1 LIGTLF
7 DTDKAKGGKGMFSFI
22 ARNAVQKIV
31 TLFFVSVVSFLI
43 IHLAPGSPSQVDPM
57 NPKFTPE
64 MVERFR
70 AEFNLDKPLY
80 LQYLFFYKD
89 LFTGATVSWKDNVPV
104 LKKIWQRFLNS
115 LPLFIVGT
123 ILTWTLSFPV
133 GIRSALARGGIYDR
147 TATFLAYFLISI
159 PGFFF
164 AYILIIFVVTRMHV
178 PVIGMET
185 FGIGSASLL
194 TTIMD
199 RIWHL
204 LIPSV
209 LGATGGIAVLSRYVR
224 SQMLEVEGQDYVRTA
239 RAKGLPADQVH
250 YKHALRN
257 ALLPFVTMFGL
268 ILPGLIGGSVIIES
282 IFSWPGMGR
291 MAYEAILARDY
302 PVILTVNF
310 ISAVLVLAGT
320 FLSDVLYMVVDPRIR
335 L

>member
-1 LIGTLF
+1 MI
-7 DTDKAKGGKGMFSFI
+7 AFI
-22 ARNAVQKIV
+22 ARSAIQKVI
-31 TLFFVSVVSFLI
+31 TLFFVAVISFLI
-43 IHLAPGSPSQVDPM
+43 IHLAPGEPSQVDPL

-70 AEFNLDKPLY
+70 TEFQVDKPLY
-80 LQYLFFYKD
+80 VQFFYFYRD
-89 LFTGATVSWKDNVPV
+89 LFTGRSLSWKDNQSV
-104 LKKIWQRFLNS
+104 LKKIRQRFLNS

-123 ILTWTLSFPV
+123 ILTWTISFPI
-133 GIRSALARGGIYDR
+133 GIRSAIFRGGMYDR
-147 TATFLAYFLISI
+147 SATFFAYLLISI

-164 AYILIIFVVTRMHV
+164 AYILIIFVVSQFHV

-185 FGIGSASLL
+185 FGTAGTSWVQM
-194 TTIMD
+194 TMD

-204 LIPSV
+204 LLPSL

-239 RAKGLPADQVH
+239 KAKGLPPEQVH

-282 IFSWPGMGR
+282 IFSWPGIGR
-291 MAYEAILARDY
+291 MAFEAILARDY
-302 PVILTVNF
+302 PIILTVNF
-310 ISAVLVLAGT
+310 VSAVLVLAGT
-320 FLSDVLYMVVDPRIR
+320 FISDLLYMVVDPRIR

>member
-1 LIGTLF
+1 ML
-7 DTDKAKGGKGMFSFI
+7 SFFGRSI
-22 ARNAVQKIV
+22 IQKII

-43 IHLAPGSPSQVDPM
+43 IHIAPGEPSQVDPL

-64 MVERFR
+64 LVERFR
-70 AEFNLDKPLY
+70 KEFHLDKPLY
-80 LQYLFFYKD
+80 SQYLLFYRD
-89 LFTGATVSWKDNVPV
+89 LFTGKTVSWKDSQPV
-104 LKKIWQRFLNS
+104 LNKIWERFLNS

-123 ILTWTLSFPV
+123 IITWTLSFPI
-133 GIRSALARGGIYDR
+133 GIRSALFRGGVYDR
-147 TATFLAYFLISI
+147 SVTFLSYLLISI

-164 AYILIIFVVTRMHV
+164 AYILIIFVVNSFHV

-185 FGIGSASLL
+185 FGLGTSAWP
-194 TTIMD
+194 TVIMD

-204 LIPSV
+204 LLPSV

-224 SQMLEVEGQDYVRTA
+224 SQMLEVEGQDYIRTA
-239 RAKGLPADQVH
+239 KAKGLSPDLVH

-302 PVILTVNF
+302 PVILTINF
-310 ISAVLVLAGT
+310 VSAVLVLAGT
-320 FLSDVLYMVVDPRIR
+320 FISDLLYMIVDPRIR

>member
-1 LIGTLF
+1 MI
-7 DTDKAKGGKGMFSFI
+7 SFI
-22 ARNAVQKIV
+22 GRSMVQKVV

-43 IHLAPGSPSQVDPM
+43 IYLAPGKPSQIDPM

-70 AEFNLDKPLY
+70 KQFHLDKPLY
-80 LQYLFFYKD
+80 VQYLLFYKD
-89 LFTGATVSWKDNVPV
+89 LFTGRTVSWKDNQPV
-104 LKKIWQRFLNS
+104 LGKIWYRFLNS
-115 LPLFIVGT
+115 LPLFFVGT

-133 GIRSALARGGIYDR
+133 GIRSAIFRGSTFDR
-147 TATFLAYFLISI
+147 GSTFIAYFLISI

-164 AYILIIFVVTRMHV
+164 AYLLIILVVTRLHV
-178 PVIGMET
+178 PVIGMQT
-185 FGIGSASLL
+185 FGLGDTSPVHVV
-194 TTIMD
+194 MD

-204 LIPSV
+204 VIPSV

-224 SQMLEVEGQDYVRTA
+224 GQMLEVEGQDYVRTA
-239 RAKGLPADQVH
+239 KAKGLPPDDVH
-250 YKHALRN
+250 YRHALRN

-302 PVILTVNF
+302 PIILTVNF
-310 ISAVLVLAGT
+310 LSAVLVLIGT
-320 FLSDVLYMVVDPRIR
+320 FVSDILYMVVDPRIR

>member
-1 LIGTLF
+1 ML
-7 DTDKAKGGKGMFSFI
+7 SFI
-22 ARNAVQKIV
+22 GRSVVQKII
-31 TLFFVSVVSFLI
+31 TLFFVSIVSFLI
-43 IHLAPGSPSQVDPM
+43 IHIAPGEPSQVDPM

-64 MVERFR
+64 VVERFR
-70 AEFNLDKPLY
+70 KEFHLDKPLHI
-80 LQYLFFYKD
+80 QYFYFYQNLFSGK
-89 LFTGATVSWKDNVPV
+89 TVSWKDNQSV
-104 LKKIWQRFLNS
+104 LEKIWERFLNS

-123 ILTWTLSFPV
+123 VITWTLSFPV
-133 GIRSALARGGIYDR
+133 GIRSAIYRGKLYDR
-147 TATFLAYFLISI
+147 SATFLSYLLISI

-164 AYILIIFVVTRMHV
+164 AYVLIIFVVTHFHV

-185 FGIGSASLL
+185 FGIDSTS
-194 TTIMD
+194 TIHVVMD

-204 LIPSV
+204 LLPSV

-224 SQMLEVEGQDYVRTA
+224 SQMLEVEGQDYIRTA
-239 RAKGLPADQVH
+239 RAKGLPQEQVH

-257 ALLPFVTMFGL
+257 ALLPFITMFGL

-310 ISAVLVLAGT
+310 VSAVLVLAGT
-320 FLSDVLYMVVDPRIR
+320 FISDVLYICADPRIR

>member
-1 LIGTLF
+1 ML
-7 DTDKAKGGKGMFSFI
+7 SFI
-22 ARNAVQKIV
+22 GRSIIQKIV

-43 IHLAPGSPSQVDPM
+43 IHLAPGKPSQIDPL

-64 MVERFR
+64 ILERFR
-70 AEFNLDKPLY
+70 QEFHLDKPLY
-80 LQYLFFYKD
+80 VQYLLFYKG
-89 LFTGATVSWKDNVPV
+89 LFTGETVSWKDNQSV
-104 LKKIWQRFLNS
+104 LKKIWERFLNS

-133 GIRSALARGGIYDR
+133 GIRSAIFRGGFYDR
-147 TATFLAYFLISI
+147 SATFISYLLISV
-159 PGFFF
+159 PGFFV
-164 AYILIIFVVTRMHV
+164 AYVLIILVVTQLHV
-178 PVIGMET
+178 PVFGMET
-185 FGIGSASLL
+185 FGLQMASWPTKL
-194 TTIMD
+194 MD
-199 RIWHL
+199 RVWHL
-204 LIPSV
+204 LLPSV

-239 RAKGLPADQVH
+239 KAKGLPPDQVH

-282 IFSWPGMGR
+282 IFAWPGMGR

-320 FLSDVLYMVVDPRIR
+320 FVSDLLYLVVDPRIR

>member
-1 LIGTLF
+1 
-7 DTDKAKGGKGMFSFI
+7 MVSFI
-22 ARNAVQKIV
+22 IRSFFQKSI
-31 TLFFVSVVSFLI
+31 TLFFVSIISFLI
-43 IHLAPGSPSQVDPM
+43 IHLAPGQPSQIDPM

-64 MVERFR
+64 MLERFKK
-70 AEFNLDKPLY
+70 AFHLDKPLST
-80 LQYLFFYKD
+80 QYVYFYRD
-89 LFTGATVSWKDNVPV
+89 LLTGKTISWKDNRPV
-104 LKKIWQRFLNS
+104 LIKIYERFLNS

-123 ILTWTLSFPV
+123 FITWTLSFPI
-133 GIRSALARGGIYDR
+133 GIRAALERGGLYDR
-147 TATFLAYFLISI
+147 TSTFLAYLLISI

-164 AYILIIFVVTRMHV
+164 AYILIILVVNTFHV
-178 PVIGMET
+178 PVIGMKT
-185 FGIGSASLL
+185 FGLSDASL
-194 TTIMD
+194 IVSFMD
-199 RIWHL
+199 RVWHL

-224 SQMLEVEGQDYVRTA
+224 GQMLEVESHDYIRTA
-239 RAKGLPADQVH
+239 RAKGLPPEQVH

-268 ILPGLIGGSVIIES
+268 ILPGLISGSVIIES

-310 ISAVLVLAGT
+310 ISAVLVLIGT
-320 FLSDVLYMVVDPRIR
+320 FISDLLYMVVDPRIR

>member
-1 LIGTLF
+1 MI
-7 DTDKAKGGKGMFSFI
+7 AFI
-22 ARNAVQKIV
+22 ARSAIQKVI
-31 TLFFVSVVSFLI
+31 TLFFVAVVSFLI
-43 IHLAPGSPSQVDPM
+43 IHLAPGEPSQVDPL

-70 AEFNLDKPLY
+70 TEFHLDKPLY
-80 LQYLFFYKD
+80 MQFLYFYSD
-89 LFTGATVSWKDNVPV
+89 LFTGRTLSWKDNQSV
-104 LKKIWQRFLNS
+104 LKKIRERFLNS

-123 ILTWTLSFPV
+123 ILTWTISFPI
-133 GIRSALARGGIYDR
+133 GIRSAIFRGGMYDR
-147 TATFLAYFLISI
+147 SATFFAYLLISI

-164 AYILIIFVVTRMHV
+164 AYILIIFVVSQFHV

-185 FGIGSASLL
+185 FGTAGTSWMQM
-194 TTIMD
+194 TMD

-204 LIPSV
+204 LLPSL

-239 RAKGLPADQVH
+239 KAKGLPPEQVH

-282 IFSWPGMGR
+282 IFSWPGIGR
-291 MAYEAILARDY
+291 MAFEAILARDY
-302 PVILTVNF
+302 PIILTVNF
-310 ISAVLVLAGT
+310 VSAVLVLAGT
-320 FLSDVLYMVVDPRIR
+320 FISDLLYMLVDPRIR

>member
-1 LIGTLF
+1 ML
-7 DTDKAKGGKGMFSFI
+7 SFI
-22 ARNAVQKIV
+22 GRSIIQKII
-31 TLFFVSVVSFLI
+31 TLFFVSIVSFLI
-43 IHLAPGSPSQVDPM
+43 VYLAPGKPSQVDPL

-64 MVERFR
+64 IVERFR
-70 AEFNLDKPLY
+70 KAFHLDEPLHV
-80 LQYLFFYKD
+80 QYFYYYRD
-89 LFTGATVSWKDNVPV
+89 LFTGKTVSWKDNQPV
-104 LKKIWQRFLNS
+104 LLKIFERFVNS
-115 LPLFIVGT
+115 LPLFLVGT
-123 ILTWTLSFPV
+123 IITWTLSFPI
-133 GIRSALARGGIYDR
+133 GIRAAIFRGGFFDR
-147 TATFLAYFLISI
+147 STTFLSYLLISI

-164 AYILIIFVVTRMHV
+164 AYILIIFVVTRFQI

-185 FGIGSASLL
+185 FGLGDASWLR
-194 TTIMD
+194 TMMD
-199 RIWHL
+199 RVWHL
-204 LIPSV
+204 FIPSV

-239 RAKGLPADQVH
+239 KAKGLSSEQVH

-310 ISAVLVLAGT
+310 ISAVLVLIGT
-320 FLSDVLYMVVDPRIR
+320 FISDVLYLVVDPRIR

>member
-1 LIGTLF
+1 ML
-7 DTDKAKGGKGMFSFI
+7 SFI
-22 ARNAVQKIV
+22 GRSVVQKTI
-31 TLFFVSVVSFLI
+31 TLFFVSIVSFLI
-43 IHLAPGSPSQVDPM
+43 IHLAPGSPSQVDPL

-64 MVERFR
+64 MVERFQK
-70 AEFNLDKPLY
+70 EFHLDKPLY
-80 LQYLFFYKD
+80 IQYIYFYQD
-89 LFTGATVSWKDNVPV
+89 LFTGKTVSWKDNQSV
-104 LKKIWQRFLNS
+104 LKKIWERFLNS
-115 LPLFIVGT
+115 LPLFVVGT
-123 ILTWTLSFPV
+123 LITWTLSFPV
-133 GIRSALARGGIYDR
+133 GIRSAIFRGGIYDR
-147 TATFLAYFLISI
+147 SATFISYVLISI

-164 AYILIIFVVTRMHV
+164 AYVLIILVVTFFHV

-185 FGIGSASLL
+185 FGIGDAPATYLF
-194 TTIMD
+194 MD

-204 LIPSV
+204 LLPSL

-224 SQMLEVEGQDYVRTA
+224 SQMLEVEGQDYIRTA
-239 RAKGLPADQVH
+239 RAKGLPAEQVH

-310 ISAVLVLAGT
+310 VSAVLVLAGT
-320 FLSDVLYMVVDPRIR
+320 FISDLLYLVVDPRIR

>member
-1 LIGTLF
+1 ML
-7 DTDKAKGGKGMFSFI
+7 SFI
-22 ARNAVQKIV
+22 GRSVIQKMV
-31 TLFFVSVVSFLI
+31 TLFFVSVVSFMI
-43 IHLAPGSPSQVDPM
+43 IHLAPGAPSQVDPL

-64 MVERFR
+64 MVERFQK
-70 AEFNLDKPLY
+70 AFHLDKPLY
-80 LQYLFFYKD
+80 VQYVYFYRD
-89 LFTGATVSWKDNVPV
+89 LFAGRSVSWRDNQSV
-104 LKKIWQRFLNS
+104 LAKIWERFLNS

-123 ILTWTLSFPV
+123 LITWTLSFPI
-133 GIRSALARGGIYDR
+133 GIRAAIFRGGLYDR
-147 TATFLAYFLISI
+147 FTTFFSYLLISI

-164 AYILIIFVVTRMHV
+164 AYLLIIVVVNRFHV

-185 FGIGSASLL
+185 FGLGAAPWPTLF
-194 TTIMD
+194 MD

-204 LIPSV
+204 LLPSV

-224 SQMLEVEGQDYVRTA
+224 GQMLEVEGQDYVRTA
-239 RAKGLPADQVH
+239 RAKGLPPEQVH

-291 MAYEAILARDY
+291 MAFEAILARDY

-310 ISAVLVLAGT
+310 VSAVLVLAGT
-320 FLSDVLYMVVDPRIR
+320 FISDLLYLVVDPRIR

>member
-1 LIGTLF
+1 ML
-7 DTDKAKGGKGMFSFI
+7 SFI
-22 ARNAVQKIV
+22 GRSMVQKII
-31 TLFFVSVVSFLI
+31 TLFFVSIVSFLI
-43 IHLAPGSPSQVDPM
+43 IHLAPGEPSQVDPL

-64 MVERFR
+64 MVEKFR
-70 AEFNLDKPLY
+70 DAFHLDEPLY
-80 LQYLFFYKD
+80 LQYLYFYGD
-89 LFTGATVSWKDNVPV
+89 LFTGKTISWKDSQPV
-104 LKKIWQRFLNS
+104 LKKIWERFLNS

-123 ILTWTLSFPV
+123 ILTWTISFPV
-133 GIRSALARGGIYDR
+133 GIRSALFRGGIYDR
-147 TATFLAYFLISI
+147 SSTFFAYLLISI

-164 AYILIIFVVTRMHV
+164 AYILIIFVVTQFQV

-185 FGIGSASLL
+185 FGIADTAWLNRA
-194 TTIMD
+194 MD
-199 RIWHL
+199 RLWHL
-204 LIPSV
+204 LLPSL

-239 RAKGLPADQVH
+239 KAKGLAPDQVH

-282 IFSWPGMGR
+282 IFAWPGMGR

-302 PVILTVNF
+302 PVILTINF
-310 ISAVLVLAGT
+310 VSAVLVLIGT
-320 FLSDVLYMVVDPRIR
+320 FISDLLYLIVDPRIR

>member
-1 LIGTLF
+1 MI
-7 DTDKAKGGKGMFSFI
+7 AFI
-22 ARNAVQKIV
+22 ARSIIQKVI
-31 TLFFVSVVSFLI
+31 TLFFVAVISFLI
-43 IHLAPGSPSQVDPM
+43 IHLAPGEPSQVDPL

-70 AEFNLDKPLY
+70 TEFHLDKPLY
-80 LQYLFFYKD
+80 IQFLFFYRD
-89 LFTGATVSWKDNVPV
+89 LFTGRTLSWKDNQSV
-104 LKKIWQRFLNS
+104 LKKIRQRFLNS

-123 ILTWTLSFPV
+123 ILTWTISFPI
-133 GIRSALARGGIYDR
+133 GIRSAIFRGGAYDR
-147 TATFLAYFLISI
+147 SATFFAYLLISI

-164 AYILIIFVVTRMHV
+164 AYILIIFVVSQFHV

-185 FGIGSASLL
+185 FGTAGTSWMQM
-194 TTIMD
+194 TMD

-204 LIPSV
+204 LLPSL

-239 RAKGLPADQVH
+239 KAKGLPAEQVH

-282 IFSWPGMGR
+282 IFSWPGIGR
-291 MAYEAILARDY
+291 MAFEAILARDY
-302 PVILTVNF
+302 PIILTVNF
-310 ISAVLVLAGT
+310 VSAVLVLAGT
-320 FLSDVLYMVVDPRIR
+320 FISDLLYMVVDPRIR

>member
-1 LIGTLF
+1 ML
-7 DTDKAKGGKGMFSFI
+7 SFI
-22 ARNAVQKIV
+22 GRSAVQKAV
-31 TLFFVSVVSFLI
+31 TLFFVSVLSFLI
-43 IHLAPGSPSQVDPM
+43 IHLAPGEPSQVDPL

-70 AEFNLDKPLY
+70 KAFHLDQPLHV
-80 LQYLFFYKD
+80 QYVHFYKN
-89 LFTGATVSWKDNVPV
+89 LLSGELVSWKDNRPV
-104 LKKIWQRFLNS
+104 LLKIWERFLNS
-115 LPLFIVGT
+115 LPLFVVGT
-123 ILTWTLSFPV
+123 LITWTMSFPV
-133 GIRSALARGGIYDR
+133 GIRAAIRRGGAYDR
-147 TATFLAYFLISI
+147 TTTFLSYLLISI

-164 AYILIIFVVTRMHV
+164 AYILIILVVTRFHV

-185 FGIGSASLL
+185 FGMAQASLPRL
-194 TTIMD
+194 LMD
-199 RIWHL
+199 RVWHL
-204 LIPSV
+204 LLPSV
-209 LGATGGIAVLSRYVR
+209 LSATGGIAILSRYVR

-239 RAKGLPADQVH
+239 RAKGLPDEQVH
-250 YKHALRN
+250 YRHALRN

-320 FLSDVLYMVVDPRIR
+320 FVSDMLYMVVDPRIR

>member
-1 LIGTLF
+1 
-7 DTDKAKGGKGMFSFI
+7 MVSFI
-22 ARNAVQKIV
+22 GRSVIQKAI
-31 TLFFVSVVSFLI
+31 TLFFVSVLSFLI
-43 IHLAPGSPSQVDPM
+43 IHLAPGEPSQVDPL

-70 AEFNLDKPLY
+70 KAFHLDEPLHA
-80 LQYLFFYKD
+80 QYTHFYRN
-89 LFTGATVSWKDNVPV
+89 LFTGDLVSWKDNQPV
-104 LKKIWQRFLNS
+104 LLKIWERFLNS

-123 ILTWTLSFPV
+123 LITWTLSFPV
-133 GIRSALARGGIYDR
+133 GIRSAIRRGGLYDR
-147 TATFLAYFLISI
+147 TATLLSYLLISI

-164 AYILIIFVVTRMHV
+164 AYILIILVVSRLHV

-185 FGIGSASLL
+185 FGLADASTPRML
-194 TTIMD
+194 MD
-199 RIWHL
+199 RVWHL
-204 LIPSV
+204 LLPSV
-209 LGATGGIAVLSRYVR
+209 LGASGGIAILSRYVR
-224 SQMLEVEGQDYVRTA
+224 SQMLEVEGRDYVRTA
-239 RAKGLPADQVH
+239 RAKGLPEEQVH
-250 YKHALRN
+250 YRHALRN

-310 ISAVLVLAGT
+310 LSAVLVLAGT
-320 FLSDVLYMVVDPRIR
+320 FISDVLYMVVDPRIR